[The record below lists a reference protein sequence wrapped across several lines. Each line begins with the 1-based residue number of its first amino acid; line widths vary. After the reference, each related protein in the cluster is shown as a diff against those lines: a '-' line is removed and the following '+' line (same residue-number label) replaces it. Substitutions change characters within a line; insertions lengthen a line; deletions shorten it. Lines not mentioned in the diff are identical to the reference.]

1 MQHLYLISIKAVLSG
16 ILNFT
21 MKKIYATIFLT
32 SVLINSSGQTV
43 YQKDFEFYYK
53 TIKQN
58 YAYFD
63 KQKSNWDK
71 VKLIYLPYI
80 DTCSSRNSFIQILEK
95 TLNELYNGHN
105 FLNTNTDQSNRL
117 IPTGSDLK
125 IIYKNGD
132 FIIDE
137 VRENFN
143 SDLCGLKKGMQITG
157 FNGLPVNDAIKP
169 LLPKST
175 SDYDPAVFEYAA
187 NMLLAG
193 THNANRKITAQS
205 NGVSKDY
212 FPDNI
217 PNKTESN
224 YNTVL
229 EWEKFE
235 NNIGYIKINNSLGN
249 DDLIKSFDNALDSL
263 FNSAGLI
270 IDLRETPSGGTSV
283 IARAMLG
290 RFIDKELPYQKHLYI
305 AEERETGIKRSAL
318 ELVSPR
324 QKIYKKPLVILVGN
338 WTSSMG
344 EGIAIGFDAMQR
356 AAIVGTKMAGLLG
369 EIFSFETPELKI
381 PFSFPCVQ
389 LQTVKGQPREDYL
402 PTIQVKKQSE
412 SIKTAI
418 KILTEKKRNYR

>member
-1 MQHLYLISIKAVLSG
+1 
-16 ILNFT
+16 
-21 MKKIYATIFLT
+21 MKKIIIALLFTINI
-32 SVLINSSGQTV
+32 SNSIGQTI
-43 YQKDFEFYYK
+43 YQKDFDFYHK
-53 TIKQN
+53 TIKDN

-63 KQKSNWDK
+63 KQKSNWDNAK
-71 VKLIYLPYI
+71 SIYQPYV

-137 VRENFN
+137 VREHFN
-143 SDLCGLKKGMQITG
+143 SDICGLKKGMQIIG
-157 FNGLPVNDAIKP
+157 FNSLPIKEAIKP

-175 SDYDPAVFEYAA
+175 SNYDAPIFEYAV

-193 THNANRKITAQS
+193 THNTKRKITAQL
-205 NGVSKDY
+205 NGISKDY
-212 FPDNI
+212 YPDNI

-224 YNTVL
+224 YKTVI
-229 EWEKFE
+229 EWKKLE

-249 DDLIKSFDNALDSL
+249 DELIKLFDSALDSL
-263 FNSAGLI
+263 FNSNGLI
-270 IDLRETPSGGTSV
+270 VDLRETPSGGTSI
-283 IARAMLG
+283 IARAMMG
-290 RFIDKELPYQKHLYI
+290 RFIDKEMPYQKHLYI
-305 AEERETGIKRSAL
+305 AEERETGIKRTAL

-356 AAIVGTKMAGLLG
+356 ATIVGTKMAGLLG
-369 EIFSFETPELKI
+369 EIFTFETPELKI

-402 PTIQVKKQSE
+402 PTIPVKQQSE
-412 SIKTAI
+412 IIKTAI
-418 KILTEKKRNYR
+418 KNLTEKKKNYR

>member
-1 MQHLYLISIKAVLSG
+1 VWQYRGFV
-16 ILNFT
+16 NFDKPHKLK
-21 MKKIYATIFLT
+21 MKK
-32 SVLINSSGQTV
+32 LIAGFFFTTCLFSLYGQTI
-43 YQKDFEFYYK
+43 YQKDFDFYHK
-53 TIKQN
+53 TIQDN

-63 KQKSNWDK
+63 KQKSNWDN
-71 VKLIYLPYI
+71 VKSIYQPYV

-125 IIYKNGD
+125 IVYKNGD
-132 FIIDE
+132 FTIDE
-137 VRENFN
+137 VRDNFN
-143 SDLCGLKKGMQITG
+143 SDLCGLKKGMKIIG
-157 FNGLPVNDAIKP
+157 FNGLSIKEAIKP

-175 SDYDPAVFEYAA
+175 TNYDTPIFEYAA

-193 THNANRKITAQS
+193 THNVSRKITTQL
-205 NGVSKDY
+205 NGISKDY

-224 YNTVL
+224 YKTVI
-229 EWEKFE
+229 EWKKLE

-249 DDLIKSFDNALDSL
+249 DDLIKLFDSALDSL
-263 FNSAGLI
+263 FNTNGLI
-270 IDLRETPSGGTSV
+270 IDLRETPSGGTSI
-283 IARAMLG
+283 IARAMMG

-305 AEERETGIKRSAL
+305 AEERETGIKRTAL

-324 QKIYKKPLVILVGN
+324 QKIYKKQLVILVGN

-356 AAIVGTKMAGLLG
+356 ATIIGTKMAGLLG
-369 EIFSFETPELKI
+369 EIFTFETPELKI

-402 PTIQVKKQSE
+402 PTIQVKQQSE

-418 KILTEKKRNYR
+418 KILTEKQKNYR